1 MKMAS
6 REAGLLGVTLAVAI
20 LAGTYWALGPQIK
33 EWKDYGESR
42 RDLEERLDDAEE
54 MLKRQGE
61 IAEKLDEFRGS
72 VPEFA
77 EGKRA
82 ESELMPAL
90 DRMAQDNGL
99 SLTRRVASDKERVEA
114 GLYETTLTCEWEG
127 GLEGLV
133 KFLYE
138 QQGQGV
144 ASDIRVLRVQ
154 VASGKEPGKLKGG
167 FEMDCAYRRESRA
180 E

>member
-1 MKMAS
+1 MRNLTSLTFWTTLFLRWTFWFFFCSYWSFPKFMI
-6 REAGLLGVTLAVAI
+6 RTTGGLLDIRSYQFFVPILCVFGFGMAFFTLGI
-20 LAGTYWALGPQIK
+20 
-33 EWKDYGESR
+33 
-42 RDLEERLDDAEE
+42 
-54 MLKRQGE
+54 
-61 IAEKLDEFRGS
+61 
-72 VPEFA
+72 
-77 EGKRA
+77 
-82 ESELMPAL
+82 
-90 DRMAQDNGL
+90 
-99 SLTRRVASDKERVEA
+99 KERVAA